1 MSLFSRRTWRNFDLV
16 LLVTVLLLLIY
27 GTAMI
32 SSATQATEDLRHL
45 WQRHAINAI
54 SGLALLML
62 VAALDYRFYE
72 SLHRMLYILIIG
84 SLLVLLAL
92 GEASQGVQ
100 RWIGANAIQPSELAK
115 VVVIIGLAKLL
126 ADRDGQMDRM
136 RNLLISL
143 GYVLVPMGLIYLQPN
158 LSTAVTIGL
167 IWCLMVLMAGARLL
181 HLGILGLGGMIVSPL
196 FWLTLKDY
204 MRDRILLFLNP
215 ASNPDTYY
223 NVQQA
228 LISIGSGGLLG
239 KGFASG
245 TQSQLRFLRVRH
257 TDYIFSVIGEELGL
271 IGALILLGLFA
282 LLIWRILRVAAIAS
296 DPFGR
301 LICIGVAAMVFTQ
314 TSVNVGVNLGLLPV
328 TGLPLPFV
336 SYGGSS
342 LWTFLIALGL
352 VESVAMRHKKLAF
365 E

>member
-1 MSLFSRRTWRNFDLV
+1 V
-16 LLVTVLLLLIY
+16 LLVTVLLLLVY
-27 GTAMI
+27 GTAMVG
-32 SSATQATEDLRHL
+32 SATQGAEDLRNL
-45 WQRHAINAI
+45 WQRHAINAV
-54 SGLALLML
+54 SGLVLMLL
-62 VAALDYRFYE
+62 VAAIDYRFYE
-72 SLHRMLYILIIG
+72 SLDRLLYILIVA

-92 GEASQGVQ
+92 GEVTQGVQ

-115 VVVIIGLAKLL
+115 VVVILGLAKLL

-136 RNLLISL
+136 RNLLVSL
-143 GYVLVPMGLIYLQPN
+143 GYVLVPMMLIYLQPN

-167 IWCLMVLMAGARLL
+167 IWLMMVLMAGARLL
-181 HLGILGLGGMIVSPL
+181 HLAVLALGGIIISPL
-196 FWLTLKDY
+196 FWLTLKEY

-271 IGALILLGLFA
+271 VGALVLLGLFT
-282 LLIWRILRVAAIAS
+282 LLIWRVLRVAAMVN

-301 LICIGVAAMVFTQ
+301 LVCVGVASIIFIQAAI
-314 TSVNVGVNLGLLPV
+314 NIGVNLGLLPV

-352 VESVAMRHKKLAF
+352 VESVAMRYKKLDF

>member
-1 MSLFSRRTWRNFDLV
+1 M
-16 LLVTVLLLLIY
+16 LLVTVLLLLVY
-27 GTAMI
+27 GTAMVG
-32 SSATQATEDLRHL
+32 SATQGAEDLRNL
-45 WQRHAINAI
+45 WQRHAINAV
-54 SGLALLML
+54 SGLVLMLL
-62 VAALDYRFYE
+62 VAAIDYRFYE
-72 SLHRMLYILIIG
+72 SLDRLLYILIVA

-92 GEASQGVQ
+92 GEVTQGVQ

-115 VVVIIGLAKLL
+115 VVVILGLAKLL

-136 RNLLISL
+136 RNLLVSL
-143 GYVLVPMGLIYLQPN
+143 GYVLVPMMLIYLQPN

-167 IWCLMVLMAGARLL
+167 IWLMMVLMAGARLL
-181 HLGILGLGGMIVSPL
+181 HLAVLALGGIIISPL
-196 FWLTLKDY
+196 FWLTLKEY

-271 IGALILLGLFA
+271 VGALVLLGLFT
-282 LLIWRILRVAAIAS
+282 LLIWRVLRVAAMVN

-301 LICIGVAAMVFTQ
+301 LVCVGVASIIFIQAAI
-314 TSVNVGVNLGLLPV
+314 NIGVNLGLLPV

-352 VESVAMRHKKLAF
+352 VESVAMRYKKLDF